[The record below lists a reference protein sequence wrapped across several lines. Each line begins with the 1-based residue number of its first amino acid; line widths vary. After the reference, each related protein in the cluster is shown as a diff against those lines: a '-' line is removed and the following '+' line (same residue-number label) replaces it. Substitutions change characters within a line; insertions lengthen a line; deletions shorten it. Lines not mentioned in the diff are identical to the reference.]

1 VTTSDEKTNPEDRG
15 PSQKHRVSYSHGVLL
30 TGIGSGVSVVFLF
43 LETMVAVRFIDPTSY
58 GIYALLIAVVG
69 FLVVLA
75 DVGCKSAVTRLI
87 ASKDRDQ
94 QAALANSIVIFR
106 LLMVTVV
113 SLVIWLGR
121 DLLLLFD
128 STGDLLRY
136 ASYIP
141 MMLAVTSLDELF
153 FGMLRGFHAHR
164 SIAVAAIIR
173 SVLRLG
179 ITVVFLVVFDLGVLS
194 LIYSWTIAFG
204 LSSLYGYLVLPIPKR
219 LIYQPSLIVEILR
232 FGFPLHLTR
241 FLGLMSGR
249 IHVLLLGALAGP
261 TSVAFYSVASRL
273 PSGAQSVSESYITVY
288 FPAITQLVVNKRQ
301 AQASN
306 LLNHSVRLASFAMAS
321 AAIFSVVFSREII
334 TFVFTDQYLEAS
346 LAFGLKMIGLQGF
359 LVVSMMG
366 YSLTAA
372 GYPKRSLSENIA
384 RSVWAILGDLVLI
397 PILSFVGPALSS
409 LSANYFT
416 SPLLVWLLSRSGYTV
431 KVAAYVKQTILLLF
445 CSGLFWLTLSVDAM
459 LAANLLFKT
468 AIIILFVVLNMV
480 FATVSFSDLGL
491 VLPAKLTHLL
501 GIKREP
507 LFDGQ

>member
-1 VTTSDEKTNPEDRG
+1 
-15 PSQKHRVSYSHGVLL
+15 
-30 TGIGSGVSVVFLF
+30 
-43 LETMVAVRFIDPTSY
+43 
-58 GIYALLIAVVG
+58 
-69 FLVVLA
+69 
-75 DVGCKSAVTRLI
+75 
-87 ASKDRDQ
+87 
-94 QAALANSIVIFR
+94 
-106 LLMVTVV
+106 
-113 SLVIWLGR
+113 
-121 DLLLLFD
+121 
-128 STGDLLRY
+128 
-136 ASYIP
+136 
-141 MMLAVTSLDELF
+141 
-153 FGMLRGFHAHR
+153 
-164 SIAVAAIIR
+164 
-173 SVLRLG
+173 
-179 ITVVFLVVFDLGVLS
+179 
-194 LIYSWTIAFG
+194 
-204 LSSLYGYLVLPIPKR
+204 
-219 LIYQPSLIVEILR
+219 
-232 FGFPLHLTR
+232 
-241 FLGLMSGR
+241 
-249 IHVLLLGALAGP
+249 
-261 TSVAFYSVASRL
+261 
-273 PSGAQSVSESYITVY
+273 
-288 FPAITQLVVNKRQ
+288 
-301 AQASN
+301 
-306 LLNHSVRLASFAMAS
+306 
-321 AAIFSVVFSREII
+321 
-334 TFVFTDQYLEAS
+334 
-346 LAFGLKMIGLQGF
+346 MIGLQGF